1 MKKKIVEVTHSFI
14 HLTDIQKMPTRFQ
27 QLLGTGDRTMNKKD
41 TLKFHGADSSMR
53 CDNK

>member
-1 MKKKIVEVTHSFI
+1 MKKIVKVIHSFI

-27 QLLGTGDRTMNKKD
+27 LLGTGDRTMNKKD
-41 TLKFHGADSSMR
+41 TLNLHGADSRMR